1 MSGGPGWRCEWL
13 RVPLEATRVHTY
25 GAQGSRCGRGANLF
39 PLWHTFVMGRL
50 LKSIP
55 EGRVRKHTSAVSA
68 ELQPK
73 IGAALKRARKAG
85 ASDLRFPDLS
95 GAEAAALMEA
105 AGIVDGKGKLAKK
118 YR

>member
-1 MSGGPGWRCEWL
+1 M
-13 RVPLEATRVHTY
+13 
-25 GAQGSRCGRGANLF
+25 AQGSKCGIGANLF

-50 LKSIP
+50 LKSPP
-55 EGRVRKHTSAVSA
+55 EGRVRKHTSVVSA

-73 IGAALKRARKAG
+73 IGAALKRARRAG
-85 ASDLRFPDLS
+85 GSDLRFPDLS

>member
-1 MSGGPGWRCEWL
+1 MRSD
-13 RVPLEATRVHTY
+13 TR
-25 GAQGSRCGRGANLF
+25 AELL
-39 PLWHTFVMGRL
+39 PLWHTFGMGSL

-73 IGAALKRARKAG
+73 IGAALKRVRKAG